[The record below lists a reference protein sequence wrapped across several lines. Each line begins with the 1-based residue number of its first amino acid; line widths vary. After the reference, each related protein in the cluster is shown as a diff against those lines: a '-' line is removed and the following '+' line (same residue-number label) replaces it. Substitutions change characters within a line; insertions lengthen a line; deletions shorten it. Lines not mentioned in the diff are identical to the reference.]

1 MIYDLYVGQGN
12 NTDALDHLTIRD
24 TKSYCLN
31 AFGGYTLLRGEGGWR
46 NFHDHAT
53 FEGTDV
59 EEPVHI
65 WRIFSHDRAAVRRF
79 RDWLQT
85 TYRQLEVP
93 CLEQTMKEVLA

>member
-12 NTDALDHLTIRD
+12 NTDALDHLTIRE

-31 AFGGYTLLRGEGGWR
+31 AFGGYTLLAGEGGWR
-46 NFHDHAT
+46 N
-53 FEGTDV
+53 GTTDM

-79 RDWLQT
+79 RDWLKAGMSVEQC
-85 TYRQLEVP
+85 RGMIDRGEHLERP
-93 CLEQTMKEVLA
+93 PL